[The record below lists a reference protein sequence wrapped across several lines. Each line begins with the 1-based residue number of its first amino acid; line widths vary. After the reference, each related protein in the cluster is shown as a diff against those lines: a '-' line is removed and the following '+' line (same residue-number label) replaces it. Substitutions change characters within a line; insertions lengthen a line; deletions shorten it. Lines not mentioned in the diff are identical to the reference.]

1 MAPIR
6 CANGRPT
13 GANDVEK
20 QTPAGPTVR
29 RAAGLRRLALLRSLW
44 HMLPKDQM
52 ATRAMLT
59 SLDKTQRMAL
69 GSIAVAVAVMAIKYS
84 AYTLTG
90 SVALLS
96 DALESIVNLV
106 TAIAALIAIRV
117 GSRPA
122 DKHHPFG
129 HHKAEYFSAV
139 LEGVLIVIAALL
151 ILREA
156 YDAVLRP
163 RQITE
168 PLLGML
174 VNLTA
179 TALNAGWAWLLVNR
193 GRAWRSPALTAD
205 GWHILAD
212 VTTSVGVLAGLLLA
226 TATGWR
232 LLDPLL
238 AAAVALHILWAGFG
252 LMRSSMSGLM
262 DETAGADVER
272 EIRSLITANGAG
284 ALQVH
289 DIRTR
294 VAGPA
299 TFVEFHLVVPGAMT
313 VAESHAICDRIEQAI
328 EAEMAGCQVLIHV
341 EPEHKAKSKG
351 ALPL

>member
-1 MAPIR
+1 
-6 CANGRPT
+6 
-13 GANDVEK
+13 
-20 QTPAGPTVR
+20 
-29 RAAGLRRLALLRSLW
+29 
-44 HMLPKDQM
+44 
-52 ATRAMLT
+52 
-59 SLDKTQRMAL
+59 MAL
-69 GSIAVAVAVMAIKYS
+69 ASIAVALAVMAIKYA
-84 AYTLTG
+84 AYALTG

-106 TAIAALIAIRV
+106 TSIAALVAIRV
-117 GSRPA
+117 GARPA

-156 YDAVLRP
+156 YGALLTP
-163 RQITE
+163 RQLSE

-174 VNLTA
+174 VSLVA
-179 TALNAGWAWLLVNR
+179 TALNAGWAWLLISR
-193 GRAWRSPALTAD
+193 GRQWRSPALTAD

-212 VTTSVGVLAGLLLA
+212 VLTSLGVLAGLALA
-226 TATGWR
+226 TLTGWTI
-232 LLDPLL
+232 LDPLL
-238 AAAVALHILWAGFG
+238 AAAVALHILWAGFR

-262 DETAGADVER
+262 DETAGSEVEQR
-272 EIRSLITANGAG
+272 IRALITANGSG

-313 VAESHAICDRIEQAI
+313 VAESHAICDRIEHAI
-328 EAEMAGCQVLIHV
+328 EADIAGSQVLIHV
-341 EPEHKAKSKG
+341 EPEHKAKGKG
-351 ALPL
+351 ALSL

>member
-1 MAPIR
+1 M
-6 CANGRPT
+6 T
-13 GANDVEK
+13 
-20 QTPAGPTVR
+20 TH
-29 RAAGLRRLALLRSLW
+29 S
-44 HMLPKDQM
+44 
-52 ATRAMLT
+52 
-59 SLDKTQRMAL
+59 DKIQRIAI
-69 GSIAVAVAVMAIKYS
+69 GSIAVALTVMAIKYA
-84 AYTLTG
+84 AYALTG

-117 GSRPA
+117 GARPA

-139 LEGVLIVIAALL
+139 LEGVLIVIAALM

-163 RQITE
+163 RVISE
-168 PLLGML
+168 PLLGIL
-174 VNLTA
+174 VNLVA
-179 TALNAGWAWLLVNR
+179 TALNAGWASLLIGR
-193 GRAWRSPALTAD
+193 GRAWRSPALAAD

-212 VTTSVGVLAGLLLA
+212 VATSVGVLAGLLLA
-226 TATGWR
+226 TATGWN

-238 AAAVALHILWAGFG
+238 AAAVALHILRAGFR

-262 DETAGADVER
+262 DETAGVEVER
-272 EIRSLITANGAG
+272 EIRALITANGTG

-294 VAGPA
+294 AAGPA

-313 VAESHAICDRIEQAI
+313 VAESHTICDRIEQAI
-328 EAEMAGCQVLIHV
+328 EASIPGSEVLIHV
-341 EPEHKAKSKG
+341 EPEHKAKAKG
-351 ALPL
+351 ALGL